1 MSKNIRTQTGKIIGK
16 TLNSYHARTK
26 SAIDKL
32 KFKEQYQGRI
42 IDCMVGEID
51 DNYIETPETDAA
63 MVKLEHSKEGVV
75 KVLSM
80 KGKTILVDAEGN
92 ETDTPSEGCRLV
104 SVGENE
110 DNKLIILSNNSTID
124 NSENKFGSINI
135 DTGEESTHG
144 RTCLISGYNLICTDV
159 GYVKLYDINFN
170 TLSGT
175 DNYNT
180 VTKRYYDKNKKY
192 LGTNKTED
200 AFYVRYRCLTI
211 NNFSYEKDANNYIFK
226 ISEIGNK
233 TYKQHKTEILLD
245 EPLRRY
251 DYIEGN
257 KLYKNCKNLKI
268 QSNFTIYNSQIWNDY
283 YGVIMTIRGDFSD
296 IKADRVSGGTTYF
309 DKFIVN
315 YNKWLMVADY
325 QMQEMNMYI
334 LSPNLSSYINLFCKI
349 PKTEVDSYDGSMNEK
364 IEQWFNENAPMLDI
378 IYQTTPIIEEL
389 PNGVTLQG
397 FDDTTMYI
405 ENEITPTVQY
415 GYNAVIPYK
424 QALKEQKKEVETNT
438 LDIENNIIPY
448 LMDIEMNLMLME
460 D

>member
-1 MSKNIRTQTGKIIGK
+1 MTKNIRTQTGKIIGK
-16 TLNSYHARTK
+16 TLNAYHSK
-26 SAIDKL
+26 LKPKVDDL

-63 MVKLEHSKEGVV
+63 MVKLEHSKEGVI
-75 KVLSM
+75 KVPTI

-92 ETDTPSEGCRLV
+92 ETDTPAEGCRLV

-245 EPLRRY
+245 EPLR
-251 DYIEGN
+251 
-257 KLYKNCKNLKI
+257 
-268 QSNFTIYNSQIWNDY
+268 S
-283 YGVIMTIRGDFSD
+283 
-296 IKADRVSGGTTYF
+296 
-309 DKFIVN
+309 
-315 YNKWLMVADY
+315 
-325 QMQEMNMYI
+325 
-334 LSPNLSSYINLFCKI
+334 
-349 PKTEVDSYDGSMNEK
+349 
-364 IEQWFNENAPMLDI
+364 
-378 IYQTTPIIEEL
+378 L
-389 PNGVTLQG
+389 PNGVCDEIIGNKLIRRVGTMFIDGSQHWGATQSYDLTYKFGMGMPHSIVKSTVIMTDNIRYTQKLNLEEEGSRTQICIYNHQTQKEIRVSFLKSDYPMITNNAGTVEEYFKEHPLLLLYELAEPVITELPNSITLQG

-415 GYNAVIPYK
+415 GYNALIPYK
-424 QALKEQKKEVETNT
+424 KELKTQQQEVETNT
-438 LDIENNIIPY
+438 LDIEQNIIPY
-448 LMDIEMNLMLME
+448 LMDMEMNLMLME

>member
-1 MSKNIRTQTGKIIGK
+1 
-16 TLNSYHARTK
+16 
-26 SAIDKL
+26 
-32 KFKEQYQGRI
+32 
-42 IDCMVGEID
+42 
-51 DNYIETPETDAA
+51 
-63 MVKLEHSKEGVV
+63 
-75 KVLSM
+75 
-80 KGKTILVDAEGN
+80 
-92 ETDTPSEGCRLV
+92 
-104 SVGENE
+104 
-110 DNKLIILSNNSTID
+110 
-124 NSENKFGSINI
+124 
-135 DTGEESTHG
+135 
-144 RTCLISGYNLICTDV
+144 
-159 GYVKLYDINFN
+159 
-170 TLSGT
+170 
-175 DNYNT
+175 
-180 VTKRYYDKNKKY
+180 
-192 LGTNKTED
+192 
-200 AFYVRYRCLTI
+200 
-211 NNFSYEKDANNYIFK
+211 
-226 ISEIGNK
+226 
-233 TYKQHKTEILLD
+233 
-245 EPLRRY
+245 
-251 DYIEGN
+251 
-257 KLYKNCKNLKI
+257 
-268 QSNFTIYNSQIWNDY
+268 
-283 YGVIMTIRGDFSD
+283 MTIRGDFSD